1 MDKERI
7 EERKI
12 VMKQLGNNLRTLR
25 KKRNLTQS
33 EVAKLNGISLRS
45 YSKYECGHAVMCV
58 KTLFKL
64 ARFYGVTVSSLFAE
78 EAKI

>member
-12 VMKQLGNNLRTLR
+12 VMKQIGNNLRTLR

-33 EVAKLNGISLRS
+33 EVAKMNGISLRS
-45 YSKYECGHAVMCV
+45 YSKYECGHAMMYVR
-58 KTLFKL
+58 TLFKL
-64 ARFYGVTVSSLFAE
+64 AKFYNVKITCLVDE
-78 EAKI
+78 EPNS

>member
-1 MDKERI
+1 MDKEEKNRL
-7 EERKI
+7 
-12 VMKQLGNNLRTLR
+12 MKLLGGKLR
-25 KKRNLTQS
+25 KLRKEKNLTQS

-64 ARFYGVTVSSLFAE
+64 ARFYGVTVSFLLADKP
-78 EAKI
+78 KI

>member
-1 MDKERI
+1 MDKAERKEFMKLLGGKLRKLRI
-7 EERKI
+7 EK
-12 VMKQLGNNLRTLR
+12 
-25 KKRNLTQS
+25 NLTQS

-45 YSKYECGHAVMCV
+45 YSKYECGRALVGV

-78 EAKI
+78 EPKI

>member
-12 VMKQLGNNLRTLR
+12 VMKQIRNNLRTLR

-33 EVAKLNGISLRS
+33 EVAKMNGISLRS
-45 YSKYECGHAVMCV
+45 YSKYECGHAMMYIR
-58 KTLFKL
+58 TLFKL
-64 ARFYGVTVSSLFAE
+64 ARFYGV
-78 EAKI
+78 KITYLVDEKPNS

>member
-12 VMKQLGNNLRTLR
+12 VMKQIGNNLRTLR

-33 EVAKLNGISLRS
+33 EVAKMNGISLRS
-45 YSKYECGHAVMCV
+45 YSKYECGHAMMYIR
-58 KTLFKL
+58 TLFKL
-64 ARFYGVTVSSLFAE
+64 ARFYGV
-78 EAKI
+78 KITYLVDEKPNS

>member
-12 VMKQLGNNLRTLR
+12 VMKQIGNNLRTLR

-33 EVAKLNGISLRS
+33 EVAKMNGISLRS
-45 YSKYECGHAVMCV
+45 YSKYECGHAMMYVR
-58 KTLFKL
+58 TLFKL
-64 ARFYGVTVSSLFAE
+64 ARFYGV
-78 EAKI
+78 KITYLVDEKPNS

>member
-12 VMKQLGNNLRTLR
+12 VMKQIGNNLRTLR

-33 EVAKLNGISLRS
+33 EVAKMTGISLRS
-45 YSKYECGHAVMCV
+45 YSKYECGHAMMHVR
-58 KTLFKL
+58 TLFKL
-64 ARFYGVTVSSLFAE
+64 ARFYGV
-78 EAKI
+78 KITYLVDEKPNS